1 MLTKEAGKR
10 LSRLIARYSL
20 FLCSLIIKFLPA
32 ALLYGFAEIVGFLGY
47 SIAARQ
53 RKIALESLELAFG
66 KELASARRI
75 GIARECFKNM
85 AKSGLEVFYVLE
97 RPEIVEPLVE
107 IQGKQ
112 YLDRALAKGNGVI
125 AVSAHFGNFPLEL
138 IRLRQDGYKVS
149 VILRRMRDQKVEDF
163 LEQLRKKSGLHS
175 IHSTPRQAC
184 VEGSIKALRDNGVLF
199 IQLDQ
204 NFGTAGVFVNFFG
217 CQAATATGPVVLG
230 LRTQAAI
237 VPIFIVRSSNRRH
250 KIIIEPEVIIEKKD
264 TQEETLQY
272 NIQRITSIIETYI
285 RKYPQEWGWI
295 HRRWKSRPSA

>member
-1 MLTKEAGKR
+1 MLTKESGKR
-10 LSRLIARYSL
+10 LSRLFARYSL
-20 FLCSLIIKFLPA
+20 FFCSLIIKFLPA
-32 ALLYGFAEIVGFLGY
+32 ALLYWFAEGVGFLGY

-53 RKIALESLELAFG
+53 RKIALESLELALG
-66 KELASARRI
+66 KELAAARRI
-75 GIARECFKNM
+75 EIAKECFKNM

-107 IQGKQ
+107 IQGRQ
-112 YLDRALAKGNGVI
+112 YLDRALAKGKGVI

-138 IRLRQDGYKVS
+138 IRLRQDGYKVG

-163 LEQLRKKSGLHS
+163 LEQLRKKSGLNS

-184 VEGSIKALRDNGVLF
+184 VENSIKALRGNGVLF

-217 CQAATATGPVVLG
+217 RQAATATGPVVLG

-237 VPIFIVRSSNRRH
+237 VPVFIVRTANRSH
-250 KIIIEPEVIIEKKD
+250 KILIEPEVVIEKKD

-272 NIQRITSIIETYI
+272 NIQRITSIIEAYI

-295 HRRWKSRPSA
+295 HRRWKSRPTV

>member
-47 SIAARQ
+47 SIASRQ
-53 RKIALESLELAFG
+53 RKIALESLELALG
-66 KELASARRI
+66 KDLGPARRTE
-75 GIARECFKNM
+75 IARECFKNM
-85 AKSGLEVFYVLE
+85 AKSGLEVLYVLE

-112 YLDRALAKGNGVI
+112 YLDRALAKGRGVI

-163 LEQLRKKSGLHS
+163 LEQLRKKSGLNS

-184 VEGSIKALRDNGVLF
+184 VESSIKALRDNGVLF

-217 CQAATATGPVVLG
+217 RQAATATGPVVLG

-250 KIIIEPEVIIEKKD
+250 KIIIEPEVIIGKKD

-272 NIQRITSIIETYI
+272 NIQRITSIIEAYI